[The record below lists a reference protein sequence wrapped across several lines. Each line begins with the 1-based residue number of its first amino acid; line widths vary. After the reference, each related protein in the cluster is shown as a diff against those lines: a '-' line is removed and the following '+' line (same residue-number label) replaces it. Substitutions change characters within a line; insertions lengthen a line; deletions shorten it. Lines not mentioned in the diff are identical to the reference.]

1 MSLVVQKHFNIQ
13 CSLPSEPHMRMRGG
27 LDRCSVVRRATI
39 GGYGI
44 HLSARVASNVNMT
57 SLDSS
62 FHHLLLVL
70 AWGYLGRDLPCV
82 LNLVERVHGERQNA
96 G

>member
-1 MSLVVQKHFNIQ
+1 MSLVVQKHFNLQ

-27 LDRCSVVRRATI
+27 LGRCSEVRRATI

-44 HLSARVASNVNMT
+44 NLSARVASNVNMT

-62 FHHLLLVL
+62 FLHLLVIL
-70 AWGYLGRDLPCV
+70 ARGYLGRGSPCL
-82 LNLVERVHGERQNA
+82 LNLVGRVHGERQNA